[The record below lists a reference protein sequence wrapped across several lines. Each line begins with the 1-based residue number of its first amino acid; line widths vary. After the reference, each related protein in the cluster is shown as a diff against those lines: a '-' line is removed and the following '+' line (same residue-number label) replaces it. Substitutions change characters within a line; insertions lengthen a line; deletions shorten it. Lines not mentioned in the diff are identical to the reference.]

1 MSERI
6 RVKGEMVSAF
16 EVEEGVLTLDG
27 IEDAAAIGI
36 AAAHGEEDVKLFVT
50 LKPGYRLDTAAI
62 DAHCRKVM
70 AKFMVPVEIEIC
82 DSLPR
87 TPIGKV
93 EKARLAE
100 AHIRHAAG
108 HMPRPSL

>member
-1 MSERI
+1 
-6 RVKGEMVSAF
+6 MVSAF
-16 EVEEGVLTLDG
+16 EFEEGMLTLNG

-50 LKPGYRLDTAAI
+50 PKPGCRMDAAAI
-62 DAHCRKVM
+62 DADCRKVM

-82 DSLPR
+82 DSLPHMP
-87 TPIGKV
+87 TGKA

-100 AHIRHAAG
+100 AHSRHAAG
-108 HMPRPSL
+108 HMPRPSP

>member
-50 LKPGYRLDTAAI
+50 LKPRYRLDAA
-62 DAHCRKVM
+62 A
-70 AKFMVPVEIEIC
+70 
-82 DSLPR
+82 
-87 TPIGKV
+87 
-93 EKARLAE
+93 
-100 AHIRHAAG
+100 
-108 HMPRPSL
+108 HMPHPSP